1 MIQLWSNRCQFF
13 LPRYFIYTFW
23 NDSIILSLF
32 FSALCI
38 NEDVEDEPEENDI
51 SSESEQ
57 QQVEIFAQNE
67 EEETKNN
74 DIESEIE
81 KKVDIE
87 ITNNEKHEGV
97 VSKTSNEQKQQP
109 PSELN
114 NVGHE
119 TSDANKDQEAPITTK
134 SNSMSI
140 IEEENLDPVAEQKD
154 TNDDDE
160 WKKSRSYF

>member
-1 MIQLWSNRCQFF
+1 M
-13 LPRYFIYTFW
+13 
-23 NDSIILSLF
+23 
-32 FSALCI
+32 CI
-38 NEDVEDEPEENDI
+38 NEDVEEPEENDI
-51 SSESEQ
+51 ISSESE
-57 QQVEIFAQNE
+57 QVEIFAQNE
-67 EEETKNN
+67 EETKNN
-74 DIESEIE
+74 DIEIE
-81 KKVDIE
+81 KKVDVE

-134 SNSMSI
+134 NNSMPI

-154 TNDDDE
+154 TNNDGE
-160 WKKSRSYF
+160 

>member
-1 MIQLWSNRCQFF
+1 M
-13 LPRYFIYTFW
+13 
-23 NDSIILSLF
+23 
-32 FSALCI
+32 CI
-38 NEDVEDEPEENDI
+38 NEDVEEPEENDI
-51 SSESEQ
+51 ISSESE
-57 QQVEIFAQNE
+57 QVEIFAQNE

-74 DIESEIE
+74 DIEIEIE

-119 TSDANKDQEAPITTK
+119 TSANKNQEAPITTK
-134 SNSMSI
+134 SNSMPI

-154 TNDDDE
+154 TNDDE
-160 WKKSRSYF
+160 

>member
-1 MIQLWSNRCQFF
+1 M
-13 LPRYFIYTFW
+13 
-23 NDSIILSLF
+23 
-32 FSALCI
+32 CI
-38 NEDVEDEPEENDI
+38 NEDVEEPEENDI
-51 SSESEQ
+51 ISSESE
-57 QQVEIFAQNE
+57 QVEIFAQNE
-67 EEETKNN
+67 EEEETKNN
-74 DIESEIE
+74 DIEIEIE

-134 SNSMSI
+134 RNSMSI
-140 IEEENLDPVAEQKD
+140 IEEENLDLVAEQKD
-154 TNDDDE
+154 TNDDE
-160 WKKSRSYF
+160 